1 MLADMMELYPEKT
14 NVLLKDV
21 SVEITFVYSMSL
33 GIFSRS
39 WHNDDAKIR
48 YNRDTTMDTCKSIS
62 SPSLLMTGWL
72 ICVAQGS
79 VLTRC
84 FFVAASR

>member
-1 MLADMMELYPEKT
+1 MLADMMELYLERT

-39 WHNDDAKIR
+39 WHNDGAKIR
-48 YNRDTTMDTCKSIS
+48 YNRDTTIDNVACKSIS
-62 SPSLLMTGWL
+62 SPSFLMTGVL
-72 ICVAQGS
+72 ICGAHKAVP
-79 VLTRC
+79 
-84 FFVAASR
+84 